1 MNRKMFYLSIALI
14 FGLMVSTN
22 AATIIWVSEWMAD
35 AGGVPFD
42 QGWIDLLRTQG
53 YIVEADTTSDYMTLD
68 ASKIAALEAA
78 DLIIVSRNS
87 NSGNYD
93 DEDEVN
99 QWNSIT
105 TPIILQSSFLTRSN
119 RWQWLNSTS
128 ITELSV
134 ETMLRAVDE
143 SHPVFSGVTLADGQ
157 INIVDGA
164 VNSGQGTFIITTD
177 VGNGILIAQRAD
189 DNSVWI
195 VEWKVGE
202 PFYSETT
209 QTPGGKRMLFTAGG
223 GGGQT
228 AGALNLNENGKK
240 MFLNSIRY
248 MIGMP
253 LNPGAASIPNPANG
267 EVDVFSDMVLSWT
280 PGGYADKHNVY
291 FGTVF
296 DDVNEAD
303 TTNPRDVLVSPNQ
316 AASTYKPAA
325 PLEFGQTYY
334 WRVDEVNAPP
344 TDTTVYKGDVWS
356 FTVEP
361 FTYPLSGAN
370 ITATA
375 SSSTPNMGPDKTI
388 DDSGLTPD
396 PVGGGDQHST
406 LPTDMWLSGTTEPIW
421 IKYEFDT
428 EYKLHEMWVWNSNQ
442 SIEPS
447 FGFGLRNVTI
457 EYSTDDNNWT
467 QLDNVPEFRQGT
479 GLDDYTY
486 NTTVNFNGVV
496 AKYVRIT
503 AHGNWGGILPQCS
516 LSEVRFFHIPTYARK
531 PQPASQAID
540 IPLDVVLSWR
550 PGRQAALHEVYFSSD
565 RDAVIEGT
573 ALVGITGAIEG
584 TTVAAPRGQNTYIP
598 GSSGLEL
605 GKVYYWK
612 INEVNEAEIPAV
624 WQGEVW
630 SFTTQEFLVVE
641 DFESYD
647 DTCDRIFYAWVDGFG
662 HSGDPECSVAP
673 YSGNVTGSTVGNL
686 EAPFAERSIVHEG
699 RQSMPFE
706 YNNAD
711 APYFSETQHQWDS
724 PQDWTTGGANSLTL
738 HFQGSPP
745 PFIESPAGVIIMG
758 AAGTDIWDAA
768 DEFRFAW
775 KNLSGNGS
783 IIARVESIV
792 DTDAWA
798 KAGVMIRNTL
808 SPGSRFAAVYL
819 TGDNGVRFH
828 SRAQTNQDATSDTS
842 VATSAQTA
850 LREPVWIKLE
860 RSGDDFYG
868 YYATDEAGT
877 AWTPMVWNPQTIDM
891 LDNVYIGLAVTSHSA
906 DVLTAAKFTNVSMTG
921 TVTGQWQVEEVGVTQ
936 PGGNEA
942 DLLYVILR
950 DSADRTAVVVH
961 SDAEAVLMPAWME
974 WNIPLAEFS
983 SATGTGVNPSG
994 INLQAI
1000 KEMYIGVGNKNAPQP
1015 SGAGK
1020 LYIDDIRLY

>member
-1 MNRKMFYLSIALI
+1 MNRKMFYLSLALI
-14 FGLMVSTN
+14 FGLAVSTN

-35 AGGVPFD
+35 AGGAPFD
-42 QGWIDLLRTQG
+42 QGWIDLLRNQG

-68 ASKIAALEAA
+68 ASKITRLKAA

-93 DEDEVN
+93 DEDEVT
-99 QWNSIT
+99 QWNSVT
-105 TPIILQSSFLTRSN
+105 TPMILQSAFLARSN

-128 ITELSV
+128 ITELDV

-143 SHPVFSGVTLADGQ
+143 SHPVFSGVTLANGQ
-157 INIVDGA
+157 IDIIDGT
-164 VNSGQGTFIITTD
+164 VNSGEGTFIITTD
-177 VGNGILIAQRAD
+177 VGNGSLIAQRVD

-202 PFYSETT
+202 PFYSGTT
-209 QTPGGKRMLFTAGG
+209 QTPGGKRMLFTTGG

-240 MFLNSIRY
+240 MFLNAVRY
-248 MIGMP
+248 MIGIS
-253 LNPGAASIPNPANG
+253 LNSGAASVPNPANG
-267 EVDVFSDMVLSWT
+267 EVEVLPDGILSWE
-280 PGGYADKHNVY
+280 PGPFDDTHNVY
-291 FGTVF
+291 LGTDF
-296 DDVNEAD
+296 NDVNEAD
-303 TTNPRDVLVSPNQ
+303 TTDPRDVLVSPNQ
-316 AASTYKPAA
+316 AASTYKPTA
-325 PLEFGQTYY
+325 LEFGQTYY

-361 FTYPLSGAN
+361 FAYPLSGAD

-375 SSSTPNMGPDKTI
+375 SSSTPTMGPEKTI
-388 DDSGLTPD
+388 DTSGLTPD

-406 LPTDMWLSGTTEPIW
+406 LATDMWLSGTTEPIW
-421 IKYEFDT
+421 IKYEFNT

-442 SIEPS
+442 SIESS

-467 QLDNVPEFRQGT
+467 QLEDVPEFNQAT
-479 GLDDYTY
+479 GLDDYTH
-486 NTTVNFNGVV
+486 NTTVDLSDVV
-496 AKYVRIT
+496 AKYVRLT

-516 LSEVRFFHIPTYARK
+516 LSEVRFFYIPVLARK
-531 PQPASQAID
+531 PQPASEATNVA
-540 IPLDVVLSWR
+540 LDTVLSWR
-550 PGRQAALHEVYFSSD
+550 AGREAASHEIYFSSD

-573 ALVGITGAIEG
+573 ALVGIIGGKNIP
-584 TTVAAPRGQNTYIP
+584 VAAERNQNSYNL
-598 GSSGLEL
+598 SNLEL
-605 GKVYYWK
+605 SQTYYWK
-612 INEVNEAEIPAV
+612 INEVNEAEVPAV

-630 SFTTQEFLVVE
+630 NFTTTDFLVVE

-647 DTCDRIFYAWVDGFG
+647 DTCNRIFYAWVDGFG
-662 HSGDPECSVAP
+662 HSGDPECGVAP

-711 APYFSETQHQWDS
+711 SPYFSETQHQWAT
-724 PQDWTTGGANSLTL
+724 PQDWTIGGANNLTL
-738 HFQGSPP
+738 YFQGSPP
-745 PFIESPAGVIIMG
+745 PFIESPAGVITMG

-792 DTDAWA
+792 DTDPWA

-808 SPGSRFAAVYL
+808 SPGSKFAAVYL
-819 TGDNGVRFH
+819 TGDNGVRYH
-828 SRAQTNQDATSDTS
+828 SRAETNQNATSDTS
-842 VATSAQTA
+842 VATPEQIA

-860 RSGDDFYG
+860 RSGSDFYG

-906 DVLTAAKFTNVSMTG
+906 DVLTAARFSSVSTTG
-921 TVTGQWQVEEVGVTQ
+921 TVTGQWQVEEIGVVQ

-950 DSADRTAVVVH
+950 DSADKTAVVMH

-974 WNIPLAEFS
+974 WNIPLADFS

-1000 KEMYIGVGNKNAPQP
+1000 KEMYIGVGNKSAPQS

-1020 LYIDDIRLY
+1020 LYIDDIRLSR